1 MTPRDH
7 PDRVPLQLALTQ
19 LECLAESLRER
30 KREAELR
37 NKVKLLDGLV
47 AQSHK
52 VSWNRSSGSKLV
64 SEQLCTYPSPNPTS
78 TLTCYQLIVV
88 VGGVRWEV
96 AQILTFFQTW
106 NLFEGSR
113 LVWIIQGSRVKGQYL
128 NGEKMPVLSQ
138 SVGIFQNQG
147 FELSEFY
154 WSLVSLLLTED
165 VQDKVGSHQFLPVI
179 MSLLYPNVPNKDQN
193 YLLPGILMIYQLN
206 IRDLAYKTP

>member
-113 LVWIIQGSRVKGQYL
+113 LVWVIQGSRVKGQYL
-128 NGEKMPVLSQ
+128 KGEKMPVLSQ